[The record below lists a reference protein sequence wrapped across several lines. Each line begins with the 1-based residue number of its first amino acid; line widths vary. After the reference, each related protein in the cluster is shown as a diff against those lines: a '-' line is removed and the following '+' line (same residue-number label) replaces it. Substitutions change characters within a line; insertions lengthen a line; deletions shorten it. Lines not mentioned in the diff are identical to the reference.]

1 MHLCSLFIIVARNW
15 GQGHTDRDLK
25 MSSFKWL
32 VESIFMPL
40 ISLFGL
46 AGNVFSV
53 FVLRDKDVKL
63 RR

>member
-1 MHLCSLFIIVARNW
+1 M
-15 GQGHTDRDLK
+15 

-46 AGNVFSV
+46 GGNVLSV
-53 FVLRDKDVKL
+53 FVLKDKDVKL